1 MGTCYGLP
9 NHQSYQHNFGT
20 CLEDTFSFKANL
32 SENLYHKIKRNGR
45 EKSVG
50 TIWNASNSMFA
61 LAKRFEVFIDERSK
75 NPTPAVG
82 GCQARL
88 RKSCLESSSLSVVFL
103 FRWIGFSTS
112 CLRMTSLFVYMQGIA
127 SEKAQDQ

>member
-32 SENLYHKIKRNGR
+32 SENLYHNDKRSSR

-61 LAKRFEVFIDERSK
+61 PAKRFEVFIDERWRQ
-75 NPTPAVG
+75 PT
-82 GCQARL
+82 RYTH
-88 RKSCLESSSLSVVFL
+88 S
-103 FRWIGFSTS
+103 
-112 CLRMTSLFVYMQGIA
+112 
-127 SEKAQDQ
+127 